1 MYEKIL
7 VAFDGSETS
16 KLALDE
22 ALRMAQLTGARLCV
36 AHVIDAVAPFGMGL
50 TYVPVELLAS
60 YREEAKA
67 RLEAAR
73 SEAKAAGVDCE
84 TQMQDVGSVTQS
96 VADSLQACAS
106 RFGAQLVVLGTHGR
120 RGVRRAFLGSV
131 AEEFVRNAPCPVLL
145 VRGGPA

>member
-7 VAFDGSETS
+7 IAFDGSETA
-16 KLALDE
+16 KLALAE
-22 ALRMAQLTGARLCV
+22 ALRMAQLTGGRLCV
-36 AHVIDAVAPFGMGL
+36 AHVIDVVAPFGMGL

-60 YREEAKA
+60 YREEAKT

-73 SEAKAAGVDCE
+73 SEAKAAGVNCE
-84 TQMQDVGSVTQS
+84 TQLLEVAGVTQS
-96 VADSLQACAS
+96 VAQCLQACAS

-131 AEEFVRNAPCPVLL
+131 AEEFVRNAQCPVLL
-145 VRGGPA
+145 VRGEPA

>member
-16 KLALDE
+16 KLALVE
-22 ALRMAQLTGARLCV
+22 ALRMAQLTGGHLCV

-50 TYVPVELLAS
+50 TYVPAELLAS
-60 YREEAKA
+60 FRDDAKKQLDDA
-67 RLEAAR
+67 C
-73 SEAKAAGVDCE
+73 SEAKAAGVTCE
-84 TQMQDVGSVTQS
+84 AQLLEVGGIMQS
-96 VADSLQACAS
+96 VAECLQGCAS

-131 AEEFVRNAPCPVLL
+131 AEEFVREADCPVLL
-145 VRGGPA
+145 VRGEPA